1 MKTGQSDT
9 VDIFLAGD
17 VMTGR
22 GIDQVL
28 PNPGEPQLHEPWV
41 QEARTYVRLA
51 EEANG
56 TVPSPVAFD
65 YIWGAALEEL
75 QQRQPDLRLINL
87 ETAVTISDEWWRSKG
102 IHYRMHPD
110 NVPVLTCADI
120 DICALANNHVLDW
133 GRSGLQETL
142 KALDAAGIARSGAGK
157 DSSEARAP
165 AIADR
170 PEGGRILVFSVG
182 GPGCGIP
189 DDWAAENGVSG
200 VHLLEEIS
208 EATASRLARQLLAAR
223 NAGDIVILSIHWGG
237 NWGYDIPGT
246 WRRFAHRLIDLESV
260 DLVHG
265 HSSHHPKGLELYRDR
280 LILYGCG
287 DLINDY
293 EGIGGH
299 EEFRPELGLLY
310 FAALDAGT
318 GRLEALEMVP
328 TRLRNFQLN
337 RADRDDAQWLHQT
350 LDRESRRHGTR
361 IDLGEDGI
369 LRLQKP

>member
-1 MKTGQSDT
+1 MGPFDT

-22 GIDQVL
+22 GIDQIL
-28 PNPGEPQLHEPWV
+28 PHSGEPQLHEPWV
-41 QEARTYVRLA
+41 QDSRTYVSLA

-56 TVPSPVAFD
+56 AVPSPAAFD
-65 YIWGAALEEL
+65 YIWGSALEEL
-75 QQRQPDLRLINL
+75 RQRRPDLRLINL
-87 ETAVTISDEWWRSKG
+87 ETAVTVSDEWWRGKG

-110 NVPVLTCADI
+110 NVPVLTCAGI
-120 DICALANNHVLDW
+120 NVCSLANNHVLDW

-142 KALDAAGIARSGAGK
+142 KTLDAAGIARSGAGK

-189 DDWAAENGVSG
+189 DDWAAGDGVSG
-200 VHLLEEIS
+200 VHLLEDIS
-208 EATASRLARQLLAAR
+208 ETTASQLAKHLLAAR
-223 NAGDIVILSIHWGG
+223 RSGDIVILSVHWGG
-237 NWGYDIPGT
+237 NWGYDIPDA
-246 WRRFAHRLIDLESV
+246 WRRFAHRLIDMESV
-260 DLVHG
+260 DLIHG

-299 EEFRPELGLLY
+299 EVFRPELGLLY

-318 GRLEALEMVP
+318 GRLQTLEMVP
-328 TRLRNFQLN
+328 TRLRNFRLN
-337 RADRDDAQWLHQT
+337 RTESEETQWLHHT
-350 LDRESRRHGTR
+350 LDRESRRQGNR
-361 IDLGEDGI
+361 IDLGENGI
-369 LRLQKP
+369 LHLRKS

>member
-1 MKTGQSDT
+1 
-9 VDIFLAGD
+9 
-17 VMTGR
+17 MTGR
-22 GIDQVL
+22 GIDQAL
-28 PNPGEPQLHEPWV
+28 PHPCEPRLHEPWV
-41 QEARTYVRLA
+41 QDARTYVRLA
-51 EEANG
+51 EEENG
-56 TVPSPVAFD
+56 TVPSPVACD
-65 YIWGAALEEL
+65 DIWGAALEEL

-110 NVPVLTCADI
+110 NVPVLTCAGI

-142 KALDAAGIARSGAGK
+142 KTLDSAGIARAGAGK

-170 PEGGRILVFSVG
+170 PEGGRVLVFSVG

-189 DDWAAENGVSG
+189 GDWAAAEGVPG
-200 VHLLEEIS
+200 VHLLDDIS
-208 EATASRLARQLLAAR
+208 EATASQLAKQLSAAR
-223 NAGDIVILSIHWGG
+223 RAGDIVILSIHWGG
-237 NWGYDIPGT
+237 NWGYDIPEA

-310 FAALDAGT
+310 FPSLHAGT

-328 TRLRNFQLN
+328 TRLRNFHLN
-337 RADRDDAQWLHQT
+337 RADRDDAQWLHRI
-350 LDRESRRHGTR
+350 LDRESRRYGTR
-361 IDLGEDGI
+361 IALGEDGI
-369 LRLQKP
+369 LTLQKS